1 MRVTELYFIKLP
13 YSLYHFTLIYWAVRK
28 MTLRE
33 GRHGENQPFPFHI
46 THMTDQVCK
55 VNRCR
60 RNALCDPQQWRECAF
75 HQCHVITAA
84 FDWYLNDYLCKK
96 NDRNLTYCVIALC
109 SCLTKHQG
117 YSFTLL
123 LKI

>member
-1 MRVTELYFIKLP
+1 MEKI
-13 YSLYHFTLIYWAVRK
+13 SLL
-28 MTLRE
+28 
-33 GRHGENQPFPFHI
+33 PFHI

-75 HQCHVITAA
+75 HQCHVITAT
-84 FDWYLNDYLCKK
+84 FDWYINDYLGKK

-109 SCLTKHQG
+109 SHFITPRLFIYIGVKHLTSSSS
-117 YSFTLL
+117 YNYFILL
-123 LKI
+123 LVMLLHSIILTHPTSFVLRT